1 MTDIEIAQAI
11 LQGDDTDA
19 DILQALGLELLG
31 EVKRLRQQVGFLKQE
46 LEWEQEEE

>member
-1 MTDIEIAQAI
+1 MV
-11 LQGDDTDA
+11 DTDKYASVIDDDGYFCEDKIA
-19 DILQALGLELLG
+19 DLLD